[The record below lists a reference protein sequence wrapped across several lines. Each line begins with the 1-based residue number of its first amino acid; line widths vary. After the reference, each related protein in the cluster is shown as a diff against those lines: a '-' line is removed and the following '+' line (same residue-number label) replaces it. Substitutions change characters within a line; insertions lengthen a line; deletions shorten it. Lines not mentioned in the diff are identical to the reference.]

1 MPTTLDSNNAI
12 PTTLQESVNIVLSVL
27 GEAPVNSLTGTTA
40 SLGLNIIEEVS
51 TDIQSKGWWFNQQT
65 SSNFDPAAN
74 IIIYPS
80 NSSSNW
86 HANIPEEARRYIT
99 IRAARIAHT
108 RLIGTEDNFKFSF
121 QEEQV
126 SLAILQQAHVR
137 NSNSDLSFSSY
148 PSDLKNLGIDEYIFL
163 QSNLEE
169 KLGTLKLA
177 TTLKEQTILGKQA
190 SKLDEE
196 IDLLQTQ
203 DTLVTAQ
210 AQTEGSKKTDIEA
223 DTTIKGKQGSLIDAQ
238 VTTEGVKATDIGADT
253 TLKGKQGS
261 LLDAQVTTEGVKAT
275 DIGADTTLKGKQ
287 GSLIDAQAQTEGSKK
302 TDIEADTT
310 IKGKQGSLIDAQAA
324 TEGSKKTDIE
334 ADTTLKGK
342 QGSLLE
348 KQALDVAKDTEV
360 KGVQKGLLGAQKTLS
375 DKQALTEIKKALDV
389 VADTTLK
396 GKQGSLVDAQATD
409 VAADTTLK
417 GKQGSLVDA
426 QATDVAADTTLK
438 GKQGSLVDAQA
449 TDVAA
454 DTSLKTKQGLLV
466 DAQEIKTDAESVL
479 ISAQAALTVDQEAK
493 TVEEKNLILKQKDLL
508 IQQTSKAELEGSIE
522 KNYYNRLTSNTINA
536 VTTYRTWGT
545 ALRMIGIQE
554 KEFNALPVYKKREF
568 LYNARKYNIA
578 IATETGTDAF
588 EIATVNKIMSLI
600 GEAPVTALNTN
611 AMASEAVRHL
621 RRANDEVQAR
631 GWWFNTETDVEVNP
645 ISSRIAW
652 LSSWLNIEI
661 NNIPTTKQKVGSNYY
676 VRNLETKSYQDWS
689 GTQKATI
696 IYKRDLEETPQKF
709 QELLE
714 VRVAR
719 LLTELYPQSGIDVQ
733 RLPKMEAELMTYF
746 KDRENDQGNYSVF
759 DNYDAAVRVGINRSY
774 NLF

>member
-210 AQTEGSKKTDIEA
+210 A
-223 DTTIKGKQGSLIDAQ
+223 
-238 VTTEGVKATDIGADT
+238 
-253 TLKGKQGS
+253 
-261 LLDAQVTTEGVKAT
+261 
-275 DIGADTTLKGKQ
+275 
-287 GSLIDAQAQTEGSKK
+287 
-302 TDIEADTT
+302 
-310 IKGKQGSLIDAQAA
+310 A

-375 DKQALTEIKKALDV
+375 DKQALTEVKKALDV
-389 VADTTLK
+389 VAD
-396 GKQGSLVDAQATD
+396 S
-409 VAADTTLK
+409 
-417 GKQGSLVDA
+417 
-426 QATDVAADTTLK
+426 TLK

-588 EIATVNKIMSLI
+588 EISTVNKIMSLI

-621 RRANDEVQAR
+621 RRANDELQAR
-631 GWWFNTETDVEVNP
+631 GWWFNTETDVEVTPANGGT
-645 ISSRIAW
+645 IEW
-652 LSSWLNIEI
+652 LGTWLNIEI
-661 NNIPTTKQKVGSNYY
+661 NDVPTTKMKVGITYA
-676 VRNLETKSYQDWS
+676 VRNLKTKSYTDWS

-696 IYKRDLEETPQKF
+696 IYKRALEETPQKF

>member
-1 MPTTLDSNNAI
+1 MPNTLDPNNAI

-40 SLGLNIIEEVS
+40 SLGLSIIEEVS

-177 TTLKEQTILGKQA
+177 TTLKEQTILDKQA
-190 SKLDEE
+190 TKLDEE
-196 IDLLQTQ
+196 IDLLEAQ

-210 AQTEGSKKTDIEA
+210 AQTEG
-223 DTTIKGKQGSLIDAQ
+223 AQ
-238 VTTEGVKATDIGADT
+238 QLV
-253 TLKGKQGS
+253 
-261 LLDAQVTTEGVKAT
+261 
-275 DIGADTTLKGKQ
+275 
-287 GSLIDAQAQTEGSKK
+287 
-302 TDIEADTT
+302 
-310 IKGKQGSLIDAQAA
+310 
-324 TEGSKKTDIE
+324 
-334 ADTTLKGK
+334 
-342 QGSLLE
+342 
-348 KQALDVAKDTEV
+348 
-360 KGVQKGLLGAQKTLS
+360 LS
-375 DKQALTEIKKALDV
+375 T
-389 VADTTLK
+389 
-396 GKQGSLVDAQATD
+396 
-409 VAADTTLK
+409 
-417 GKQGSLVDA
+417 
-426 QATDVAADTTLK
+426 
-438 GKQGSLVDAQA
+438 
-449 TDVAA
+449 
-454 DTSLKTKQGLLV
+454 
-466 DAQEIKTDAESVL
+466 
-479 ISAQAALTVDQEAK
+479 QAALNQDIEAK
-493 TVEEKNLILKQKDLL
+493 TVSEKNLIEQQKLQL
-508 IQQTSKAELEGSIE
+508 VATTAKAQLEGSIE
-522 KNYYNRLTSNTINA
+522 KNYYERLTSNTINA

-621 RRANDEVQAR
+621 RRANDELQAR
-631 GWWFNTETDVEVNP
+631 GWWFNTEKDVEVTPSNSGT
-645 ISSRIAW
+645 ILWAG
-652 LSSWLNIEI
+652 SWLNIEV
-661 NNIPTTKQKVGSNYY
+661 NDVPTTKFKAGNAFY
-676 VRNLETKSYQDWS
+676 VRNLKTKSYNEWS

-746 KDRENDQGNYSVF
+746 KDREFDQGNYSVF

>member
-1 MPTTLDSNNAI
+1 MPNTLDPNNAI

-40 SLGLNIIEEVS
+40 SLGLSIIEEVS

-177 TTLKEQTILGKQA
+177 TTLKEQTILDKQA
-190 SKLDEE
+190 TKLDEE
-196 IDLLQTQ
+196 IDLLEAQ

-210 AQTEGSKKTDIEA
+210 AQTEGSKKTDVEADTTLKGKQGSLLEKQALDVVKDTEVKGVQKTLIGAQKTLTDKQAIFEQAKKTLTDKQALTEVKKALDVVA
-223 DTTIKGKQGSLIDAQ
+223 DTTIKGKQGSLI
-238 VTTEGVKATDIGADT
+238 
-253 TLKGKQGS
+253 
-261 LLDAQVTTEGVKAT
+261 DAQVTTEGVKAT

-302 TDIEADTT
+302 TDIEADT
-310 IKGKQGSLIDAQAA
+310 
-324 TEGSKKTDIE
+324 
-334 ADTTLKGK
+334 
-342 QGSLLE
+342 
-348 KQALDVAKDTEV
+348 
-360 KGVQKGLLGAQKTLS
+360 
-375 DKQALTEIKKALDV
+375 
-389 VADTTLK
+389 
-396 GKQGSLVDAQATD
+396 
-409 VAADTTLK
+409 
-417 GKQGSLVDA
+417 
-426 QATDVAADTTLK
+426 
-438 GKQGSLVDAQA
+438 
-449 TDVAA
+449 
-454 DTSLKTKQGLLV
+454 SLKTKQGLLV
-466 DAQEIKTDAESVL
+466 DAQEIKTDAESLL

-578 IATETGTDAF
+578 IATETGTDDF

-621 RRANDEVQAR
+621 RRANDELQAR
-631 GWWFNTETDVEVNP
+631 GWWFNTETDVEVTPSNSGT
-645 ISSRIAW
+645 ILWAG
-652 LSSWLNIEI
+652 SWLNIEV
-661 NNIPTTKQKVGSNYY
+661 NDVPTTKFKAGNAFY
-676 VRNLETKSYQDWS
+676 VRNLKTKSYNDWS

-746 KDRENDQGNYSVF
+746 KDREFDQGNYSVF